1 MALTQDIQNSTE
13 LAKSQVVNSGFSDDY
28 KKLLMQLL
36 NTTAIATNGITPE
49 EKIQKMTEAIQM
61 LAVSQVSFIAHI
73 DEHIVEINKK
83 QCEDCKA
90 MKMAIAIEEKEK
102 NERII
107 SQYKKEHDILSDDF
121 ATNQIAYRYS
131 IVKNIFLKPYIYI
144 FGCVAVFSPFLSDIV
159 KMILDFFSK

>member
-1 MALTQDIQNSTE
+1 MALTQDIENSTE
-13 LAKSQVVNSGFSDDY
+13 LAKSQVANSDFSDDY

-36 NTTAIATNGITPE
+36 NTTAIAINGITPE

-73 DEHIVEINKK
+73 DERIVEINKK
-83 QCEDCKA
+83 QCKNCKA
-90 MKMAIAIEEKEK
+90 MKMVNAIEEKEK

-107 SQYKKEHDILSDDF
+107 AQYKKEHDIISDGF
-121 ATNQIAYRYS
+121 AANPVVYQYGV
-131 IVKNIFLKPYIYI
+131 VKNMLLKPYIYI

-159 KMILDFFSK
+159 KTILEFFSK

>member
-13 LAKSQVVNSGFSDDY
+13 LAKSQVANSTFSDEY

-83 QCEDCKA
+83 QCNDCKA
-90 MKMAIAIEEKEK
+90 MKMVIAIEEKEK

-107 SQYKKEHDILSDDF
+107 SQYKKEHGIFSD
-121 ATNQIAYRYS
+121 NIAANPTYQYS